1 MDEFER
7 LGSKKQGWGCVQYC
21 LNYPKLLYPGGA
33 STQVMSSNAQA
44 APTEPIQMTDED
56 DLDDAVASYD
66 VVLVDF
72 YADWCGPCKMMEPS
86 IEAIAN
92 DTDAAVMKVD
102 VDQFQGLASQY
113 SVQGIP
119 TTFVF
124 ADGQQVERL
133 VGMQSGEQ
141 LSSVV
146 EKYAE

>member
-1 MDEFER
+1 
-7 LGSKKQGWGCVQYC
+7 
-21 LNYPKLLYPGGA
+21 
-33 STQVMSSNAQA
+33 MSSNAQA

-56 DLDDAVASYD
+56 DLDDAVATYD

-102 VDQFQGLASQY
+102 VDHFQGLASQY
-113 SVQGIP
+113 GVQGIP